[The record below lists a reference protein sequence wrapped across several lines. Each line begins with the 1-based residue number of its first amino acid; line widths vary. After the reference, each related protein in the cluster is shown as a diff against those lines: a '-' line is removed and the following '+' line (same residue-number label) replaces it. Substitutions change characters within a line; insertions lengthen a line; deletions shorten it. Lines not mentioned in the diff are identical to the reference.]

1 MSANGFGGDG
11 AAGELVGGFDG
22 AELGAEVPPVLLLAT
37 IDGESRAVLDG
48 ELRRRYGADYEVVT
62 CASYGQARA
71 VLEELHARGRDVA
84 MVFCCYGPADREGLS
99 FLRGARS
106 IDPAAKR
113 AVVVIWGDF
122 ESAQPVFQA
131 IAEGHAELQLVRP
144 ELRRDEEFHESITDF
159 LGDWHLAEGSGF
171 EAVRMIGRHDE
182 RTSMLRDA
190 FARNHIPVGFYLAD
204 TEAGR
209 RILASLEL
217 DGAELPVLVLQFR
230 SPPITLVNPSDA
242 ELADAFGLMT
252 RPSSEKVY
260 DVVVIGAGPAG
271 LATAVYAAS
280 EGLSTMVVERLA
292 VGGQAG
298 TSSLIRN
305 YPGFARGISGAHL
318 AFRTFQQAWAFG
330 TEFLFLREAVSLG
343 TQGDQRV
350 LTLSDGS
357 TLRSRAM
364 VVATG
369 VDYRRLGN
377 PDLEKLVGRGVF
389 YGAMV
394 SEVPAL
400 AEQQAFVVGGGNA
413 AGQAALYVARYARQ
427 VTMAVRGPGLAA
439 SMSEY
444 LIEQIGATPNI
455 DILFNTAVTGARAVD
470 DSLAEL
476 EISHLD
482 TGTAEWR
489 PAAALFVLIGQA
501 PHTTFLDQ
509 TVQRDQ
515 AGFLLAGRDVDQPES
530 SGAAVPLPFETS
542 APGVFVIGDAR
553 SGSVKR
559 VASAVGDAAG
569 IVQVLHSYLA
579 PIPAGVAVR

>member
-1 MSANGFGGDG
+1 MSTNGSIG
-11 AAGELVGGFDG
+11 AGVKAGLVAPFERAQPG
-22 AELGAEVPPVLLLAT
+22 ADVPPVMLLAT

-48 ELRRRYGADYEVVT
+48 ELRRRYGADYQVVT
-62 CASYGQARA
+62 CASYGEARA
-71 VLEELHARGRDVA
+71 RLEDLRGRGRDVA
-84 MVFCCYGPADREGLS
+84 MVFSCYGPGDREGLA
-99 FLRGARS
+99 FLREVRAM
-106 IDPAAKR
+106 DPAAKR
-113 AVVVIWGDF
+113 AVVVTWGDF
-122 ESAQPVFQA
+122 DSAQPVFQA

-159 LGDWHLAEGSGF
+159 LGDWNLAEGGGF

-182 RTSMLRDA
+182 RTSTLRDA
-190 FARNHIPVGFYLAD
+190 FARNLGPVGFYLAD

-209 RILASLEL
+209 RILANLEL
-217 DGAELPVLVLQFR
+217 DGAELPVMVLQFR

-260 DVVVIGAGPAG
+260 DLVVIGAGPAG
-271 LATAVYAAS
+271 LATAVYASS

-292 VGGQAG
+292 MGGQAG

-318 AFRTFQQAWAFG
+318 AFRTFQQAWVFG

-343 TQGDQRV
+343 TQDDQRV

-357 TLRSRAM
+357 TLRSRAV

-369 VDYRRLGN
+369 VDYRRLGI
-377 PDLEKLVGRGVF
+377 PALEELVGRGVF

-394 SEVPAL
+394 TEVPAL
-400 AEQQAFVVGGGNA
+400 EDKEAFVVGGGNA
-413 AGQAALYVARYARQ
+413 AGQAALYVARHAKR

-444 LIEQIGATPNI
+444 LIEQLESSPNI
-455 DILFNTAVTGARAVD
+455 DILFNTAVTGGRAAD
-470 DSLAEL
+470 DSLVEL

-482 TGTAEWR
+482 TRTVELR

-501 PHTTFLDQ
+501 PHTSFLDE
-509 TVQRDQ
+509 TVQRDR
-515 AGFLLAGRDVDQPES
+515 AGFLLAGRDVDRPEFTE
-530 SGAAVPLPFETS
+530 APLPFETS
-542 APGVFVIGDAR
+542 VPGVFVIGDAR

-579 PIPAGVAVR
+579 PVPTGAGAR